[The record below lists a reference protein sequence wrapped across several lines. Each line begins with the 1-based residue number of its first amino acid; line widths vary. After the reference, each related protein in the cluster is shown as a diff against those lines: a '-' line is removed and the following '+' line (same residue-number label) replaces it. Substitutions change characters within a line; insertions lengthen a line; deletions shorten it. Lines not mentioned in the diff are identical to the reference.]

1 MFCVFTSPYDFQLKY
16 KSLNTQ
22 VKSNNLVF
30 AGGGGGGGGERLSGK
45 TIQLWI
51 WQSWLKPRCYVVLSV
66 FAPPCFS
73 SPIPQLIK
81 RCTAICWINVTLI
94 KHMSIWKLI
103 SIFEQL
109 QGDR

>member
-1 MFCVFTSPYDFQLKY
+1 MFCIFTSPYGFQLKY

-22 VKSNNLVF
+22 LKSNNLVF
-30 AGGGGGGGGERLSGK
+30 AGGKGGGGRLSGK

-51 WQSWLKPRCYVVLSV
+51 WQSWLKPRCYVVLSA

-81 RCTAICWINVTLI
+81 RCTAICRINVTSI